1 MRKSNKRLSFNY
13 FINDK
18 ERRFFFTLLNE
29 RKRVDIDATS
39 ILSLLSF
46 FNNDVN
52 RLLIALKIG
61 DASSNN
67 IFTVRFINSVYTYLK
82 DSIVLA
88 NILSYRNNDKIEVSS
103 MANNNNFQQAGIN
116 RSYIYKVIK
125 EYNILKKLKNFE

>member
-29 RKRVDIDATS
+29 RKIADIDATS

-61 DASSNN
+61 DASSNS
-67 IFTVRFINSVYTYLK
+67 IFTVRFINSVYAYLK